1 MKNSIG
7 VMLLLFNTSF
17 FFTLI
22 CKMDLPQLV
31 IQYRNM
37 ENFIILI
44 WCHFLAYRSQ
54 KALNLAL
61 LPSNE
66 YTDFW

>member
-1 MKNSIG
+1 MKISIG
-7 VMLLLFNTSF
+7 VMLLSVNTSF
-17 FFTLI
+17 FFTFI
-22 CKMDLPQLV
+22 CEMGLPQLA
-31 IQYRNM
+31 IQHRNM
-37 ENFIILI
+37 ENFIILM

-66 YTDFW
+66 YTDF

>member
-1 MKNSIG
+1 MG
-7 VMLLLFNTSF
+7 
-17 FFTLI
+17 
-22 CKMDLPQLV
+22 LPQLA

-37 ENFIILI
+37 ENFIILM

-66 YTDFW
+66 YTDF